1 MLLYHLGPP
10 AQTWF
15 SPQWAR
21 PSHFNLN
28 QGDAPTDVLTDG
40 FDLTKFLVESLSS
53 HMTLVSVLLTKL
65 LTYTKSIYIHLLHV
79 R

>member
-1 MLLYHLGPP
+1 MLLNHLGPP

-21 PSHFNLN
+21 PPTSTIN
-28 QGDAPTDVLTDG
+28 QGGAPTDVLTDG

-53 HMTLVSVLLTKL
+53 HMTSVSVLLTKL
-65 LTYTKSIYIHLLHV
+65 LTYTKTYLYTFTSC
-79 R
+79 